1 MEPHSASTHWK
12 QGTCLQGPRRQ
23 NSMAA
28 TRNRCVVHRT
38 GAPALLPDELFDALT
53 GGTLT
58 TGTFRLYPVHCRV
71 PTTSEGDRIIAAA
84 ADLLEALKGK
94 EPESATQQRQHVKI
108 LKQLTQI
115 LHKPTQGRQEP
126 RVDATPA
133 PTGGAPSLS
142 TNPTHPTTLR
152 NTKRIHQRRTRN
164 NNPYKPFLDEHQA
177 A

>member
-1 MEPHSASTHWK
+1 MWYI
-12 QGTCLQGPRRQ
+12 GP
-23 NSMAA
+23 
-28 TRNRCVVHRT
+28 
-38 GAPALLPDELFDALT
+38 APLHYRLMNFFDALT

-94 EPESATQQRQHVKI
+94 EPESAAQRRQHVKI
-108 LKQLTQI
+108 LKQLTEI

-133 PTGGAPSLS
+133 PTGGAPLTS

-164 NNPYKPFLDEHQA
+164 NNPYQPFLEERRATQRERAQETDKAGEPQISEGGGKVRTQ
-177 A
+177 